1 MSKFIALEFFQPAA
15 RQFLIQDGGEPFLNK
30 KLFLLS
36 LNYPISNLSAFKI
49 LMSKREEGE

>member
-49 LMSKREEGE
+49 LMSKREEG